1 MLSLRGVTIAFGGLT
16 AVDQLTM
23 TVREKSITALIGPNG
38 AGKTTAFNL
47 ISGVYA
53 PGAGEIEFVGQIISG
68 LKPYQVNERG
78 IARTYQNI
86 RLFSRMTVLEN
97 IMVGRHTK
105 GVSGLAGDLF
115 RTRRQRAEEQEILEK
130 SLGILEFI
138 GLAAHASEMARNLSY
153 GQQKKLEIGRA
164 LASDPKMLL
173 LDEPVAG
180 MNSKEKIDVMDFIL
194 KIRELEKTIFL
205 VEHDMKM
212 VMGMADSV
220 YVMNYGKLIAS
231 GKPEEIQRD
240 PVVIEAYLGGE

>member
-1 MLSLRGVTIAFGGLT
+1 MLSLNGVTIAFGGLT
-16 AVDQLTM
+16 AVDRLTM
-23 TVREKSITALIGPNG
+23 TVREKSVTALIGPNG

-53 PGAGEIEFVGQIISG
+53 PLAGEIEFVGKVISG

-86 RLFSRMTVLEN
+86 RLFNRMTVLEN

-105 GVSGLAGDLF
+105 CGCGLASDLL
-115 RTRRQRAEEQEILEK
+115 RTRRQRTEEREILEK
-130 SLGILEFI
+130 SLDILEFI
-138 GLAAHASEMARNLSY
+138 GLADHASELARNLSY

-164 LASDPKMLL
+164 LASDPKLLL

-180 MNSKEKIDVMDFIL
+180 MNSKEKVDVMDFIL

-212 VMGMADSV
+212 VMGMADAV

>member
-1 MLSLRGVTIAFGGLT
+1 MLNLTGVTIAFGGLT
-16 AVDQLTM
+16 AVDRLTM

-47 ISGVYA
+47 ISGVYT
-53 PGAGEIEFVGQIISG
+53 PLAGEIEFAGQRISG

-105 GVSGLAGDLF
+105 ASCGLASDLL
-115 RTRRQRAEEQEILEK
+115 RTRRQRAEEKEILEK
-130 SLGILEFI
+130 SIGILEFI
-138 GLAAHASEMARNLSY
+138 GLSAHASELARNLSY

-164 LASDPKMLL
+164 LASDPKMIL

-180 MNSKEKIDVMDFIL
+180 MNSKEKVDVMDFIL

>member
-1 MLSLRGVTIAFGGLT
+1 MLNLTGVTIAFGGLT
-16 AVDQLTM
+16 AVDRLTM

-47 ISGVYA
+47 ISGVYT
-53 PGAGEIEFVGQIISG
+53 PLAGEIEFAGQRISG

-105 GVSGLAGDLF
+105 ASCGLASDLL
-115 RTRRQRAEEQEILEK
+115 RTRRQRAEEKEILEK
-130 SLGILEFI
+130 SIGILEFI
-138 GLAAHASEMARNLSY
+138 GLSAHASELARNLSY

-164 LASDPKMLL
+164 LASDPKMIL

-180 MNSKEKIDVMDFIL
+180 MNSKEKVDVMDFIL

-212 VMGMADSV
+212 VMGMADAV

-240 PVVIEAYLGGE
+240 PVVIEAYLGSE